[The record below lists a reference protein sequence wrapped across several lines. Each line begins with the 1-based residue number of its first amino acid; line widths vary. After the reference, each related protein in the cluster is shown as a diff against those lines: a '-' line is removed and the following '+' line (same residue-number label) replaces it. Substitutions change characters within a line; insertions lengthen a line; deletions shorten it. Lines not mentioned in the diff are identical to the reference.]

1 MSRMLTVILV
11 AFGAAAFIASDA
23 FARGGGHGGGGRGG
37 GGGFRGGG
45 GGYHGGGV
53 HVGGFRA
60 GGVQVGAFR
69 AGGVPMGAFRG
80 GAAVHV
86 GGFPGRPVPFGGIR
100 PAPIRRF
107 AVPPP
112 LVVGYP
118 YWLWRSLPG
127 LPARRT
133 VRGAAPAGADHLWR
147 PLAAGDPLLPMI
159 SGRLGP
165 EPVELKEEPRPPSG
179 GQGSTPGNEGEGLG
193 GFARRLVI

>member
-11 AFGAAAFIASDA
+11 ALCAAAFTASDA

-53 HVGGFRA
+53 HVGAFRA
-60 GGVQVGAFR
+60 GGVPAGAFR
-69 AGGVPMGAFRG
+69 AGGVPIGAFRG

-100 PAPIRRF
+100 AAPIRRF
-107 AVPPP
+107 ALPPP

-118 YWLWRSLPG
+118 YG
-127 LPARRT
+127 Y
-133 VRGAAPAGADHLWR
+133 
-147 PLAAGDPLLPMI
+147 GDPYLDYP
-159 SGRLGP
+159 P
-165 EPVELKEEPRPPSG
+165 EEQCVVR
-179 GQGSTPGNEGEGLG
+179 
-193 GFARRLVI
+193 RRLVPTIYGARWQRVTLCYQ